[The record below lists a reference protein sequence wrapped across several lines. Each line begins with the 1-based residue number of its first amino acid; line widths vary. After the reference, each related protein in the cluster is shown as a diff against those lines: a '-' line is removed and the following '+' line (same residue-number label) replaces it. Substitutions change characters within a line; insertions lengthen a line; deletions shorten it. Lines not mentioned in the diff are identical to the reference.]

1 MTIFVSHAI
10 NDKNLLKGIKEKL
23 EPYGLKL
30 LIAEHYIDFQKS
42 ITDKIRNMIEQSTV
56 GLILLTFQGID
67 SGFVRE
73 EIGYMDAKMKPR
85 LLVIEKGLESKYGGF
100 MYGHDYISLDPDE
113 PMKAFEQIK
122 NALIK
127 YWNDLMLFENNRL
140 NNEKQEKFV
149 ALSILAGLLIL
160 GSK

>member
-1 MTIFVSHAI
+1 MTIFVSHAM
-10 NDKNLLKGIKEKL
+10 NDKSLLQGIKEKL

-30 LIAEHYIDFQKS
+30 LIAEHYIELQRS

-56 GLILLTFQGID
+56 GLILLTSNGID

-85 LLVIEKGLESKYGGF
+85 LLVIEKGLESKYSGF
-100 MYGHDYISLDPDE
+100 MYGHDYISLDPNE
-113 PMKAFEQIK
+113 PIKAIDQIK
-122 NALIK
+122 KALIT
-127 YWNDLMLFENNRL
+127 YWNDLISLENQRL
-140 NNEKQEKFV
+140 EKEKQERFI